1 MKEKLQSKSERSR
14 DTKPA
19 NNSSNGTLIDHT
31 LKKSTET
38 ALKEYFKT
46 LNGNAPNGLYK
57 LVINEVELP
66 LIEAVMAFTNKNQ
79 SQAANILGINR
90 STLRKKLKLFELI
103 KIIVL

>member
-1 MKEKLQSKSERSR
+1 MKEKLQSKSKRYR
-14 DTKPA
+14 NTKPT
-19 NNSSNGTLIDHT
+19 NNASNGKLIHQT
-31 LKKSTET
+31 LKESTET

-79 SQAANILGINR
+79 SQAAQILGINR
-90 STLRKKLKLFELI
+90 STLRKKLKTFELI
-103 KIIVL
+103 K

>member
-1 MKEKLQSKSERSR
+1 MKETLQSKSKRSR
-14 DTKPA
+14 NTKPA
-19 NNSSNGTLIDHT
+19 NNSSNGTLIHRT
-31 LKKSTET
+31 LKESTET

-46 LNGNAPNGLYK
+46 LNGNAPNDLYH

-66 LIEAVMAFTNKNQ
+66 LIEAVMTFTNKNQ

-103 KIIVL
+103 K

>member
-1 MKEKLQSKSERSR
+1 MKEKLQSKPKRSR

-19 NNSSNGTLIDHT
+19 NNLSNGTLIHRT
-31 LKKSTET
+31 LKESTEN

-66 LIEAVMAFTNKNQ
+66 LIQAVMNFTNKNQ
-79 SQAANILGINR
+79 SQAADILGINR

-103 KIIVL
+103 K

>member
-1 MKEKLQSKSERSR
+1 MKEKLQSKSKDPR

-19 NNSSNGTLIDHT
+19 NNSYNGTLIHRT
-31 LKKSTET
+31 LKESTET

-46 LNGNAPNGLYK
+46 LNGNAPNDLYN

-66 LIEAVMAFTNKNQ
+66 LIEAVMVFTNKNQ

-90 STLRKKLKLFELI
+90 STLRKKLKLFDLI
-103 KIIVL
+103 K